1 MQNPLLRTLL
11 VTIICILGGLV
22 LTWGGLHIYGNWHDD
37 WSGYTAS
44 TMISGGWCNIAVAP
58 VLGDIIAYSGADK
71 DGYSTESDL
80 PVSTNP
86 DDFSSFLRQAEADP
100 YILGVLVRIDSS
112 GGSPVGGEVIA
123 NALRRS
129 ILPSVALLGDVA
141 ASAGYLIASGANTVI
156 ASPFSDVGSIGIS
169 MSYLENTQQ
178 NETEGLSFVSLSS
191 AEFKDY
197 GSPDKPLTLGERALL
212 ERDLKIYHQYFV
224 ELVAENR
231 ELPIEAVEALADGS
245 SMPGSL
251 ALENGLVD
259 TLGDQETARGWFAQ
273 ELGLTPAEIVFCE

>member
-1 MQNPLLRTLL
+1 MQNPLIRTLL
-11 VTIICILGGLV
+11 ITIICIIGGLI
-22 LTWGGLHIYGNWHDD
+22 LTWGGLRIYGTWHDD

-44 TMISGGWCNIAVAP
+44 TMISDGWCNVAVAP
-58 VLGDIIAYSGADK
+58 VVGDIIAYAGADK

-86 DDFSSFLRQAEADP
+86 DDFSYFLRQAEADP
-100 YILGVLVRIDSS
+100 YVLGVLVRIDSS

-141 ASAGYLIASGANTVI
+141 ASSGYLVASGANTVI
-156 ASPFSDVGSIGIS
+156 ASPFSDVGSIGIT
-169 MSYLENTQQ
+169 MSYLENTRQ
-178 NETEGLSFVSLSS
+178 NERDGLSFVSLSS
-191 AEFKDY
+191 GQFKDY
-197 GSPDKPLTLGERALL
+197 MSPDKPLTTEERVLL
-212 ERDLKIYHQYFV
+212 ERDLDIWHTYFV
-224 ELVAENR
+224 ELVSENR
-231 ELPIEAVEALADGS
+231 GLPLEHVAALADGS

-259 TLGDQETARGWFAQ
+259 TLGDQETARAWFAQ